1 MENRIQRLFLTALFS
16 LTAVCGWAEDSA
28 KPSRSDQVIEP
39 DLQRRE
45 LKVPKIDSMDFE
57 VGAYY
62 GVLSIQDFGSKPVKG
77 VMLAYHVTEDIFLE
91 ANYGISKGDKTS
103 FEKLSG
109 GASLLSDS
117 DREYK
122 YYDLSVGWNVLPG
135 EVFVTSKYAFN
146 SALYLIGGIGGTDFA
161 GDNAFTVNVG
171 VGFRM
176 LLTDWVAWHVD
187 ARDHLFDRSTFG
199 KSERTNNLE
208 LRTGFSVFF

>member
-1 MENRIQRLFLTALFS
+1 MENRIQRLFLTALLS
-16 LTAVCGWAEDSA
+16 LTAIYGWAEDSV
-28 KPSRSDQVIEP
+28 KPTSSDQVIEP

-45 LKVPKIDSMDFE
+45 IDVPKIKSEDFE

-62 GVLSIQDFGSKPVKG
+62 GVLSIQDFGSNPVIG
-77 VMLAYHVTEDIFLE
+77 LMLAYHITEDIFLE
-91 ANYGISKGDKTS
+91 ANYGKSKGDKTS

-109 GASLLSDS
+109 GAELLSS
-117 DREYK
+117 DDRKYK
-122 YYDLSVGWNVLPG
+122 YYDLSIGWDVLPG
-135 EVFVTSKYAFN
+135 EVFFGSTHAFN

-161 GDNAFTVNVG
+161 GDSSFTATIG

-176 LLTDWVAWHVD
+176 LLNDWVAWHVD

-199 KSERTNNLE
+199 SSERTNNLE